1 MNGLR
6 PTQRQS
12 LIEIDRYIDL
22 PIFSPIFKHF
32 TIIGYRFCNIGF
44 SDKRRHLVGALRI
57 ARMIAITAH
66 LRGEETTA
74 CTGKVLLALL

>member
-1 MNGLR
+1 MYCVLGLK
-6 PTQRQS
+6 
-12 LIEIDRYIDL
+12 LEIDRYIDL
-22 PIFSPIFKHF
+22 PIFFPICKHF

-44 SDKRRHLVGALRI
+44 SDKRRHLVGVLRI

-66 LRGEETTA
+66 LRGDETTA